1 MSNCIVTFGNSA
13 WYPQGVARLKQ
24 SCEKFGID
32 CMGFT
37 DYPIGCPTHSEI
49 PYAFKVHCMEYAFR
63 TCDRVLWL
71 DSSAWLLHDPTPI
84 FDHIEKHGYLI
95 LHNHGQ
101 FNGWWCNDRQLGAFG
116 YSRDEAMTQPH
127 AVGGM
132 VGFDKI
138 STSWLFNEWADNIDL
153 FKGAWDN
160 AKHTESHDDRCRG
173 SRHDQS
179 VLSLLVAKNN
189 LDLQNQ
195 AGFVT
200 FAPEVLDGIVAMRGM

>member
-13 WYPQGVARLKQ
+13 WYPQGVARLKH
-24 SCEKFGID
+24 SCEQFGID
-32 CMGFT
+32 CVGFT
-37 DYPIGCPTHSEI
+37 DYPIGCPTHAEL

-63 TCDRVLWL
+63 NYDRVLWL
-71 DSSAWLLHDPTPI
+71 DSSAWLQHDPTPI
-84 FDHIEKHGYLI
+84 FDHIEKHGYFI

-101 FNGWWCNDRQLGAFG
+101 FNGWWCNDSQLDAFG

-138 STSWLFNEWADNIDL
+138 STSWLFDEWADNIHL
-153 FKGAWDN
+153 FKGKWDN
-160 AKHTESHDDRCRG
+160 NLHTESHDERCRG

-179 VLSLLVAKNN
+179 VLSLLVAKHN

-195 AGFVT
+195 AGWVT